1 MKYQDFG
8 ETYQFG
14 NPTKDSTK
22 LSSLSISSTRVGAI
36 NNGDVSKA
44 LIHGFCSYCS
54 THSSE
59 SLPSVSGDRI
69 EAKKEKIVLMLV
81 ESKRSANFL
90 CILCFSRCLIVA

>member
-1 MKYQDFG
+1 MQDLVKYQDFG

-22 LSSLSISSTRVGAI
+22 PSSLSISSTRVGAV

-44 LIHGFCSYCS
+44 LIHGFGSYCS

-59 SLPSVSGDRI
+59 SLPSMSGDRI
-69 EAKKEKIVLMLV
+69 EANKENIVFMLV
-81 ESKRSANFL
+81 ESKRSAIFCAFCVFL
-90 CILCFSRCLIVA
+90 VA